1 MIKMRGRSQRRKR
14 EREKERLS
22 GLYLE
27 TEFGEERGAGG
38 WDPPPHRTQ
47 ESRAAVKHSGARFLS
62 ASATRACVDQAS
74 DSSMLA
80 SERPLALHLCDG

>member
-14 EREKERLS
+14 EKERLS

-27 TEFGEERGAGG
+27 KEFGEERGAGG
-38 WDPPPHRTQ
+38 WDPPPHRTR
-47 ESRAAVKHSGARFLS
+47 ESRATVKHSGARSLS
-62 ASATRACVDQAS
+62 ASTARACVDQAS

-80 SERPLALHLCDG
+80 SERRPLALRFCDG